1 MKRGLLMI
9 LLAAL
14 VIIGAII
21 WLLHGKNEIK
31 IGTMV
36 MFGTILLVAGFAVV
50 LAISK
55 LKSAKEGLASED
67 ELSQL
72 IKDKASSRSYYVSL
86 YWWLIMMYLSD
97 KTKLETDSLIG
108 AGILGMAVLFAGFWI
123 YFNFKG
129 KIND

>member
-14 VIIGAII
+14 VITSAII

-36 MFGTILLVAGFAVV
+36 MFSTILLVEGFAVA

-55 LKSAKEGLASED
+55 LKSAKEGLGSED

-72 IKDKASSRSYYVSL
+72 LKDKASSRSYYVSL
-86 YWWLIMMYLSD
+86 YWWLIVMYMSD
-97 KTKLETDSLIG
+97 KTSIATDTLIG
-108 AGILGMAVLFAGFWI
+108 VGILGMAVLFAGFWI
-123 YFNFKG
+123 YFNFKD
-129 KIND
+129 KINE

>member
-1 MKRGLLMI
+1 MKKGLLMI

-14 VIIGAII
+14 VIVSVII
-21 WLLHGKNEIK
+21 WLLDGKNEIK
-31 IGTMV
+31 IGTLV
-36 MFGTILLVAGFAVV
+36 MLSTILLVTGFAVA

-72 IKDKASSRSYYVSL
+72 LKDKASSRSYYVSL
-86 YWWLIMMYLSD
+86 YWWLIVMYMSD
-97 KTKLETDSLIG
+97 KTSVATDTLIG
-108 AGILGMAVLFAGFWI
+108 VGILGMAVLFAGFWI

-129 KIND
+129 KINE

>member
-55 LKSAKEGLASED
+55 LKSAKEGLASDD

>member
-21 WLLHGKNEIK
+21 WLLHGKSEIK
-31 IGTMV
+31 IGTLV

>member
-14 VIIGAII
+14 VITSAII

-36 MFGTILLVAGFAVV
+36 MFSTILLVAGFAVA

-72 IKDKASSRSYYVSL
+72 LKDKASSRSYYVSL
-86 YWWLIMMYLSD
+86 YWWLIVMYMSD
-97 KTKLETDSLIG
+97 KTSIATDSLIG
-108 AGILGMAVLFAGFWI
+108 VGILGMAMLFAGFWI
-123 YFNFKG
+123 YFNFKD
-129 KIND
+129 KINE

>member
-31 IGTMV
+31 IGTLL

>member
-1 MKRGLLMI
+1 MI

-14 VIIGAII
+14 VIVSVIV
-21 WLLHGKNEIK
+21 WLLDGKNEIK
-31 IGTMV
+31 IGTLV
-36 MFGTILLVAGFAVV
+36 MLSTILLVTGFAVA

-72 IKDKASSRSYYVSL
+72 LKDKASSRSYYVSL
-86 YWWLIMMYLSD
+86 YWWLIVMYMSD
-97 KTKLETDSLIG
+97 KTSVATDTLIG
-108 AGILGMAVLFAGFWI
+108 VGILGMAVLFAGFWI

-129 KIND
+129 KINE

>member
-14 VIIGAII
+14 VITGAII

-31 IGTMV
+31 IGTLV
-36 MFGTILLVAGFAVV
+36 MFGTILLVAGFAVA

-72 IKDKASSRSYYVSL
+72 IKDKASSRSYYASL

-108 AGILGMAVLFAGFWI
+108 AGIFGMAVLFAGFWI

>member
-1 MKRGLLMI
+1 MKKGVLMI

-14 VIIGAII
+14 VIIGIII
-21 WLLHGKNEIK
+21 WLLHSTKEIK
-31 IGTMV
+31 IGNLV
-36 MFGTILLVAGFAVV
+36 MFGTILLVAGFAVA

-55 LKSAKEGLASED
+55 LKSAKKGLASED

-86 YWWLIMMYLSD
+86 YWWLLMMYMSD
-97 KTKLETDSLIG
+97 KTLLPTSTLIG
-108 AGILGMAVLFAGFWI
+108 AGILGMAVMFAGFWI

-129 KIND
+129 KI